1 MSILNFA
8 GESRGRTERACVTI
22 PGKALGGAHQ
32 ARKPDAKGNIVNN
45 VQDISYFVFSCR
57 SAVYSCGM
65 GARKRRGWSLK
76 YIGSMVLFGI

>member
-1 MSILNFA
+1 MSISNFA
-8 GESRGRTERACVTI
+8 GKSRGRTEWACVTI

-45 VQDISYFVFSCR
+45 VQDISNFFFSCR
-57 SAVYSCGM
+57 PAVYWCGM
-65 GARKRRGWSLK
+65 GARKRRSRSLK